1 MFVAATG
8 AYKSYPDF
16 FTFPIYI
23 LTKDLTKN
31 FEKKFGG
38 SSRFS
43 LVGLST
49 GGGICLLR
57 FCSTS
62 WTWEPSVT
70 GECQLSCQL
79 QHKEAFEK
87 RSEMKI
93 DMVSPSTFDRDH
105 RHGPE

>member
-1 MFVAATG
+1 ML
-8 AYKSYPDF
+8 SS
-16 FTFPIYI
+16 
-23 LTKDLTKN
+23 LTKVCIISLVR
-31 FEKKFGG
+31 EA
-38 SSRFS
+38 

>member
-1 MFVAATG
+1 MVEKG
-8 AYKSYPDF
+8 RIHCKVKLF
-16 FTFPIYI
+16 FGSLIG
-23 LTKDLTKN
+23 
-31 FEKKFGG
+31 FG
-38 SSRFS
+38 

-93 DMVSPSTFDRDH
+93 DMVGPSIFVGDYH
-105 RHGPE
+105 HGPE

>member
-1 MFVAATG
+1 M
-8 AYKSYPDF
+8 
-16 FTFPIYI
+16 YI
-23 LTKDLTKN
+23 RKRIVPLGMKRIALWV
-31 FEKKFGG
+31 
-38 SSRFS
+38 
-43 LVGLST
+43 VGLST

-93 DMVSPSTFDRDH
+93 DMVGPSTFVGDYH
-105 RHGPE
+105 HGPE